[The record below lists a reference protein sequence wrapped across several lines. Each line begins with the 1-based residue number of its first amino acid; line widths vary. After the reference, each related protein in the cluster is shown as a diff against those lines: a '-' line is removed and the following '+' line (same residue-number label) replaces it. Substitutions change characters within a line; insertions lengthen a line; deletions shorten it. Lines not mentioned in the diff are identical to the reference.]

1 MDGPKG
7 PSWTFRFLLPLLV
20 PFLLLFLWQKA
31 SDLGFIRVTLLPS
44 PLTVGKTFVDLMAS
58 GELWGHWRVS
68 MARVLQGFFLGSGL
82 GVLLGI
88 GLGLSPWLER
98 ALWLMTGFL
107 RPIPTIAWIPVMI
120 LWMGIG
126 ESSKVTVIAVG
137 SFWPVLLNTQRG
149 VRDTDPKLLEVAKV
163 LQKGTR
169 TLLLRV
175 ILPSAFPSIFTGLRI
190 AMGIAWASVVGAELI
205 AASSGIGYLIMYAR
219 EVSQPDVMLAGV
231 AVIGLTGILIDWVFV
246 LLEERLLPWNPKGER
261 K

>member
-1 MDGPKG
+1 M
-7 PSWTFRFLLPLLV
+7 
-20 PFLLLFLWQKA
+20 
-31 SDLGFIRVTLLPS
+31 
-44 PLTVGKTFVDLMAS
+44 
-58 GELWGHWRVS
+58 
-68 MARVLQGFFLGSGL
+68 RVLQGFLLGSGL

-88 GLGLSPWLER
+88 GLGLSPRLER
-98 ALWLMTGFL
+98 ALWLVSGFL

-137 SFWPVLLNTQRG
+137 SFWPVLLNALRG
-149 VRDTDPKLLEVAKV
+149 VRDADPKLLEVAKV
-163 LQKGTR
+163 LQKSTK
-169 TLLLRV
+169 TLLFGV

-231 AVIGLTGILIDWVFV
+231 AVIGLTGILIDWVFSV
-246 LLEERLLPWNPKGER
+246 LEERLLPWNPKGEG

>member
-1 MDGPKG
+1 MG
-7 PSWTFRFLLPLLV
+7 
-20 PFLLLFLWQKA
+20 
-31 SDLGFIRVTLLPS
+31 
-44 PLTVGKTFVDLMAS
+44 S

-68 MARVLQGFFLGSGL
+68 FMRVLQGFLLGSGL

-88 GLGLSPWLER
+88 GLGLSPRLER
-98 ALWLMTGFL
+98 ALWLVSGFL

-137 SFWPVLLNTQRG
+137 SFWPVLLNALRG
-149 VRDTDPKLLEVAKV
+149 VRDADPKLLEVAKV
-163 LQKGTR
+163 LQKSTK
-169 TLLLRV
+169 TLLFGV

-231 AVIGLTGILIDWVFV
+231 AVIGLTGILIDWVFSV
-246 LLEERLLPWNPKGER
+246 LEERLLPWNPKGEG